1 MCNEL
6 TCFLHGVLEVGEVI
20 ALGDPEVPVGV
31 LVLRDAV
38 RWVRRTDGEHARGA
52 VGALFPPELVG
63 LRRRWRARAAVSER
77 RRR

>member
-1 MCNEL
+1 M
-6 TCFLHGVLEVGEVI
+6 I

-38 RWVRRTDGEHARGA
+38 RWVRRADGEHARGA